1 MALLNKKTTF
11 MLIGSNNKK
20 LSSIEDT
27 LKEKEILNITR
38 TDLINICISEFLS
51 NINTPEDISPYL
63 IKYNKI

>member
-1 MALLNKKTTF
+1 MTLSNKKTTF

-20 LSSIEDT
+20 LSTIENT

-51 NINTPEDISPYL
+51 NINPPEEITPYL
-63 IKYNKI
+63 IQYNKI